1 MMYDLERQNEIY
13 EILKQKKSISV
24 NRLTT
29 LLYVSQ
35 STIRRDLTEME
46 KQGLVKRTYGG
57 VVLQESP
64 NEETSLLLRET
75 INVKEKKKIAE
86 IASRL
91 LKDNLSIFIDS
102 SSTCTYLVPY
112 LKNFKNLNIV
122 TNGLRIGLLLS
133 EQTSCQ
139 IFLASGYIHSRSNS
153 ILGNLTVKTLERIHC
168 DYSIISCSGLD
179 LNFGLSET
187 TIDQSE
193 VKNAMAENSN
203 KIILLADHSKFDN
216 ATLFKSIP
224 LNKINYIVTDEKP
237 REEYEQFCKENGIS
251 LLYE

>member
-1 MMYDLERQNEIY
+1 MYDLERQNEIY

-24 NRLTT
+24 DKLTK

-75 INVKEKKKIAE
+75 INVREKKKIAE

-91 LKDNLSIFIDS
+91 LKDNLSVFIDS

-112 LKNFKNLNIV
+112 MKNFKNLNIV

-153 ILGNLTVKTLERIHC
+153 ILGNLTVKTLERLHC
-168 DYSIISCSGLD
+168 DLSIISCSGLD
-179 LNFGLSET
+179 LSFGLSET

-193 VKNAMAENSN
+193 VKIAMAENSN
-203 KIILLADHSKFDN
+203 RIILLADHSKFGD
-216 ATLFKSIP
+216 AKLFKSIP
-224 LNKINYIVTDEKP
+224 LSKIDCIVTDQKP
-237 REEYEQFCKENGIS
+237 SDEYVEFCSSNGIE
-251 LLYE
+251 LLYQ

>member
-1 MMYDLERQNEIY
+1 MYDLERQNQIY
-13 EILKQKKSISV
+13 EILKEKKSISV
-24 NRLTT
+24 DKLTKI
-29 LLYVSQ
+29 LYVSQ

-46 KQGLVKRTYGG
+46 KRGLVKRTYGG

-75 INVKEKKKIAE
+75 TNVKEKKKIAE

-91 LKDNLSIFIDS
+91 LKDNLSLFIDS

-112 LKNFKNLNIV
+112 MRNFKNLNIA

-179 LNFGLSET
+179 LAFGLSET

-193 VKNAMAENSN
+193 VKIAMAENSN
-203 KIILLADHSKFDN
+203 KIILLADHTKFDD
-216 ATLFKSIP
+216 AKLFKSIP
-224 LNKINYIVTDEKP
+224 LSKISTIVTDRRP
-237 REEYEQFCKENGIS
+237 REEYVEYCQSNGIE
-251 LLYE
+251 LLFD

>member
-1 MMYDLERQNEIY
+1 MYDLERQNEIY

-24 NRLTT
+24 DKLTK

-46 KQGLVKRTYGG
+46 KKGLVKRTYGG

-75 INVKEKKKIAE
+75 INVREKKKIAE
-86 IASRL
+86 IASHL
-91 LKDNLSIFIDS
+91 LKDNLSVFIDS

-112 LKNFKNLNIV
+112 MKNFKNLNIV

-153 ILGNLTVKTLERIHC
+153 ILGNLTVKTLERLHC
-168 DYSIISCSGLD
+168 DLSIISCSGLD

-193 VKNAMAENSN
+193 VKIAMAENSN
-203 KIILLADHSKFDN
+203 RIILLADHSKFGD
-216 ATLFKSIP
+216 AKLFKSIP
-224 LNKINYIVTDEKP
+224 LSKIDCIVTDQKP
-237 REEYEQFCKENGIS
+237 SEEYVEFCQNNGID
-251 LLYE
+251 LLYQ

>member
-1 MMYDLERQNEIY
+1 MYDLERQNQIY
-13 EILKQKKSISV
+13 EILKEKKSISV
-24 NRLTT
+24 DKLTKI
-29 LLYVSQ
+29 LYVSQ

-46 KQGLVKRTYGG
+46 KRGLVKRTYGG

-75 INVKEKKKIAE
+75 TNVKEKKKIAE

-112 LKNFKNLNIV
+112 MRNFKNLNIA

-179 LNFGLSET
+179 LAFGLSET

-193 VKNAMAENSN
+193 VKIAMADNSN
-203 KIILLADHSKFDN
+203 KIILLADHTKFDD
-216 ATLFKSIP
+216 AKLFKSIP
-224 LNKINYIVTDEKP
+224 LSKISTIVTDCRP
-237 REEYEQFCKENGIS
+237 REEYVEYCASNGIE
-251 LLYE
+251 LLFD

>member
-1 MMYDLERQNEIY
+1 MYDLERQNEIY

-24 NRLTT
+24 DKLTK

-46 KQGLVKRTYGG
+46 KKGLVKRTYGG

-75 INVKEKKKIAE
+75 INVREKKKIAE

-91 LKDNLSIFIDS
+91 LKDNLSVFIDS

-112 LKNFKNLNIV
+112 MKNFKNLNIV

-153 ILGNLTVKTLERIHC
+153 ILGSLTVKTLERLHC
-168 DYSIISCSGLD
+168 DLSIISCSGLD

-193 VKNAMAENSN
+193 IKIAMAENSN
-203 KIILLADHSKFDN
+203 RIILLADHSKFGDSK
-216 ATLFKSIP
+216 LFKSIP
-224 LNKINYIVTDEKP
+224 LSKIDCIVTDQKP
-237 REEYEQFCKENGIS
+237 SEEYVEFCQNNGID
-251 LLYE
+251 LLYQ

>member
-1 MMYDLERQNEIY
+1 MYDLERQNEIY

-24 NRLTT
+24 DKLTK

-46 KQGLVKRTYGG
+46 KRGLVKRTYGG

-64 NEETSLLLRET
+64 NEETSLLLRENS
-75 INVKEKKKIAE
+75 NVREKKKIAE
-86 IASRL
+86 LASSL

-112 LKNFKNLNIV
+112 LKNYKNLNIV

-179 LNFGLSET
+179 VNFGLSET

-193 VKNAMAENSN
+193 VKIAMAENSS
-203 KIILLADHSKFDN
+203 KIILLADHSKFDVIK
-216 ATLFKSIP
+216 LFKSIP
-224 LNKINYIVTDEKP
+224 LSKIDYVITDKKP
-237 REEYEQFCKENGIS
+237 KEEYISFFEQNGITI
-251 LLYE
+251 LYE

>member
-1 MMYDLERQNEIY
+1 MERQNEIY

-24 NRLTT
+24 DKLTK

-75 INVKEKKKIAE
+75 INVREKKKIAE

-91 LKDNLSIFIDS
+91 LKDNLSVFIDS

-112 LKNFKNLNIV
+112 MKNFKNLNIV

-153 ILGNLTVKTLERIHC
+153 ILGNLTVKTLERLHC
-168 DYSIISCSGLD
+168 DLSIISCSGLD
-179 LNFGLSET
+179 LGFGLSET

-193 VKNAMAENSN
+193 VKIAMAENSN
-203 KIILLADHSKFDN
+203 RIILLADHSKFDD
-216 ATLFKSIP
+216 AKLFKSIP
-224 LNKINYIVTDEKP
+224 LSKIDCIVTDQRP
-237 REEYEQFCKENGIS
+237 SEEYVEFCANNGIE
-251 LLYE
+251 LLYQ

>member
-1 MMYDLERQNEIY
+1 MYDLERQNQIY
-13 EILKQKKSISV
+13 EILKEKKSISV
-24 NRLTT
+24 DKLTKI
-29 LLYVSQ
+29 LYVSQ

-46 KQGLVKRTYGG
+46 KRGLVKRTYGG

-75 INVKEKKKIAE
+75 TNVKEKKKIAE

-91 LKDNLSIFIDS
+91 LKDNLSLFIDS

-112 LKNFKNLNIV
+112 MRNFKNLNIA

-168 DYSIISCSGLD
+168 DCSIISCSGLD
-179 LNFGLSET
+179 LTFGLSET

-193 VKNAMAENSN
+193 VKIAMAENSN
-203 KIILLADHSKFDN
+203 KIILLADHTKFDD
-216 ATLFKSIP
+216 AKLFKSIP
-224 LNKINYIVTDEKP
+224 LSKISTIVTDRRP
-237 REEYEQFCKENGIS
+237 REEYVDYCKSSGIE
-251 LLYE
+251 LLFD

>member
-1 MMYDLERQNEIY
+1 MYDLERQNEIY

-24 NRLTT
+24 DKLTK

-75 INVKEKKKIAE
+75 INVREKKKIAE

-91 LKDNLSIFIDS
+91 LKDNLSVFIDS

-112 LKNFKNLNIV
+112 MKNFKNLNIV

-153 ILGNLTVKTLERIHC
+153 ILGNLTVKTLERLHC
-168 DYSIISCSGLD
+168 DLSIISCSGLD
-179 LNFGLSET
+179 LGFGLSET

-193 VKNAMAENSN
+193 VKIAMAENSN
-203 KIILLADHSKFDN
+203 RIILLADHSKFGD
-216 ATLFKSIP
+216 AKLFKSIP
-224 LNKINYIVTDEKP
+224 LSKIDCIVTDQRP
-237 REEYEQFCKENGIS
+237 SEEYVEFCANNGIE
-251 LLYE
+251 LLYQ

>member
-1 MMYDLERQNEIY
+1 MYDLERQNEIY

-24 NRLTT
+24 DKLTK

-46 KQGLVKRTYGG
+46 KKGLVKRTYGG

-75 INVKEKKKIAE
+75 INVREKKKIAE

-91 LKDNLSIFIDS
+91 LKDNLSVFIDS

-112 LKNFKNLNIV
+112 MKNFKNLNIV

-153 ILGNLTVKTLERIHC
+153 ILGNLTVKTLERLHC
-168 DYSIISCSGLD
+168 NLSIISCSGLD

-193 VKNAMAENSN
+193 VKIAMAENSN
-203 KIILLADHSKFDN
+203 RIILLADHSKFGD
-216 ATLFKSIP
+216 AKLFKSIP
-224 LNKINYIVTDEKP
+224 LSKIDCIVTDQKP
-237 REEYEQFCKENGIS
+237 SEEYVEFCQNNGID
-251 LLYE
+251 LLYQ